1 MTARRIA
8 RVLARPWRVRS
19 TALLIAAIAI
29 APGSAPA
36 SPSPST
42 SPGTPAAPA
51 AGDAP
56 RDAKAPP
63 SINEPPANLL
73 SGAPAHGAALDP
85 VFARLQLQRLRC
97 AFHDEKHIALLAR
110 PLVSSGVITF
120 DRDRGIVRST
130 TAPHAEKAVLTRTAL
145 RIQRGDRVE
154 DIPLDRSKDL
164 QAFALI
170 FPTLLRGERP
180 AIERSFDL
188 ALYGRAD
195 AWWALELT
203 PRSDSLRA
211 LVRRVV
217 VFGRA
222 GELAALQIA
231 EASGDTTDTRLS
243 DLHRNGDVP
252 DAEIAAAF
260 GAP

>member
-1 MTARRIA
+1 M
-8 RVLARPWRVRS
+8 LA
-19 TALLIAAIAI
+19 AY
-29 APGSAPA
+29 A
-36 SPSPST
+36 S
-42 SPGTPAAPA
+42 GVVVAAPP
-51 AGDAP
+51 DEP
-56 RDAKAPP
+56 RDATRPP
-63 SINEPPANLL
+63 SIDAPPQALL
-73 SGAPAHGAALDP
+73 SGAPAHGAAVDP

-97 AFHDEKHIALLAR
+97 AFRDEKHIALLAR
-110 PLVSSGVITF
+110 PLVTTGTITF

-130 TAPHAEKAVLTRTAL
+130 SAPHAEKAVLTRTAL
-145 RIQRGDRVE
+145 RIQKGDRVE

-170 FPTLLRGERP
+170 FPTLLRGERQD
-180 AIERSFDL
+180 IERSFDI

-195 AWWALELT
+195 GWWALAFT

-222 GELAALQIA
+222 GELAALQIV

-243 DLHRNGDVP
+243 EVHKNGDVP